1 VNGYRVTCAA
11 ALVTAVLTC
20 AAALPAFAQ
29 GSVDAAGVSLQRGT
43 QWMSV
48 QAGYA
53 KGAGEIAPNGM
64 LGGGFGYRRFVL
76 DRWSAGGFIHCDLL
90 GKFGSS
96 ADIDVPMMIEIAR
109 HTKWGAAV
117 YPYFGFG
124 LGAHY
129 RKYYRTGEDISEF
142 TPGRHVAV
150 GVMAPIHKGG
160 LLGVAMRMS
169 SVERLD
175 GNPVFPGPDSG
186 RRKLDDFLR
195 DLKGTSGATMPL
207 MYSNSESKNRLLWS
221 IKLDYTLTY

>member
-11 ALVTAVLTC
+11 ALVTAALTC
-20 AAALPAFAQ
+20 VATLPAFAQ
-29 GSVDAAGVSLQRGT
+29 GSADAAAVSLQRGT

-64 LGGGFGYRRFVL
+64 VGGAIGYRRFVL
-76 DRWSAGGFIHCDLL
+76 DHWSVGGFVGCDLL
-90 GKFGSS
+90 GKFGGS
-96 ADIDVPMMIEIAR
+96 ADMDVPLTIEIAR
-109 HTKWGAAV
+109 HTKWGSSA

-124 LGAHY
+124 VGAHY

-160 LLGVAMRMS
+160 LLGLALRMTSVAKF
-169 SVERLD
+169 D
-175 GNPVFPGPDSG
+175 DNPVFPGADPG
-186 RRKLDDFLR
+186 RRKLDDFLK
-195 DLKGTSGATMPL
+195 DLKGTTASTMPL
-207 MYSNSESKNRLLWS
+207 MYNNTDSKTRLLWS
-221 IKLDYTLTY
+221 VKLDYTLTY